1 MQREPQPIASFAK
14 LYTETYR
21 YLWHRVVSLWPELL
35 VACCIGLAVFSW
47 GHHFAVRPTL
57 NMAHD
62 TLMGNVLLLH
72 MTALAPRGV
81 DGPVWYLSA
90 LLLSSAVLYLLFR
103 RYGHSPVWVVMA
115 LVLLGYIL
123 VADSKSP
130 TLGFD
135 GVRQWMGW
143 TYKGN
148 LRALAELALGASL
161 YPLVQ
166 FLLRQRVT
174 QVLSVAL
181 TMLKWGCYCVA
192 VLYCLRPSGHLTPI
206 TLVAWGCALVLCFSR
221 LCADRDWYQRR
232 WILWFGRFSLPPISI
247 SHLLGAQFGSHIALA
262 CKPLGKTV
270 CVQRRFF
277 VDRLGRHAS
286 CQTAPQLRRLSVNG
300 AESMTG
306 TKAGAG
312 CQSPLISAVSG
323 GAYSSPHAVRA
334 AAVVSNQAHPVVG
347 RTVRAAE
354 SSHRVPSVA
363 R

>member
-1 MQREPQPIASFAK
+1 MKRLGEIELMRLLTAMAVMIFHGFYYAGCACVLPGGSIGVEFFFLLSGYLMAAHMQREPQPIASFAK

-21 YLWHRVVSLWPELL
+21 YLWHRVVSFWPELL

-90 LLLSSAVLYLLFR
+90 LLLSSAVLYPLFR
-103 RYGHSPVWVVMA
+103 RYGHSPIWVVMA

-130 TLGFD
+130 TLGFA

-174 QVLSVAL
+174 QVLSVVL

-192 VLYCLRPSGHLTPI
+192 FLYCLHPSGRFAPI
-206 TLVAWGCALVLCFSR
+206 TLVALGCALVLCFSR
-221 LCADRDWYQRR
+221 LCMDRDWYQYQ
-232 WILWFGRFSLPPISI
+232 WILWFGRFSLPLYL
-247 SHLLGAQFGSHIALA
+247 SHVFWAHNLAAILPWLVNPWGKLFVYSGVSLLTALVVMLLA
-262 CKPLGKTV
+262 K
-270 CVQRRFF
+270 
-277 VDRLGRHAS
+277 
-286 CQTAPQLRRLSVNG
+286 QLRSL
-300 AESMTG
+300 
-306 TKAGAG
+306 
-312 CQSPLISAVSG
+312 G
-323 GAYSSPHAVRA
+323 GYLLTAQKS
-334 AAVVSNQAHPVVG
+334 
-347 RTVRAAE
+347 
-354 SSHRVPSVA
+354 
-363 R
+363 